1 MSSVSI
7 MKVLFWMGVS
17 VLLNWKV
24 MKFVKMEISFLLFV
38 ILGRFLLLSIVLV
51 IWKSFCG

>member
-1 MSSVSI
+1 

-51 IWKSFCG
+51 IWKSFCGS